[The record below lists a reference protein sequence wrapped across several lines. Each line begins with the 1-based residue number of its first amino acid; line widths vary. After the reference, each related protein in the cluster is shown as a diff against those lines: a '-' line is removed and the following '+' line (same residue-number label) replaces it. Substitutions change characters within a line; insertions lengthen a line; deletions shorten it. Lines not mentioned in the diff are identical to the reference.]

1 MAHSTPDS
9 RRPGD
14 PKRPRI
20 RRLLIG
26 PPSEWRHYIIA
37 GAVGTSVG
45 IIGTVFHV
53 TVSHLLGWPA
63 VLAGMLHGPALVVAA
78 MLTAGALVTA
88 SLALV
93 RTIAPE
99 AAGSGVQEVEGAIEG
114 LRSVRWQRV
123 LPVKFFGGILALSSG
138 LVLGREG
145 PTIHIGASL
154 AEFFAHWGR
163 LGDLDRKGLLAAG
176 AAAGLAAAF
185 NAPLAAVLF
194 VLEETRRQFPY
205 TFRAYVGVIIASSM
219 SALAVESLSGTSPD
233 LAMDPVKAPLWL
245 IPAFLLLGA
254 VVGALG
260 VVLNAALIGALERMD
275 RLPPIGSYLF
285 ALGAGLLVGLLI
297 LYLPNATRG
306 GDDLVVSLIRANHT
320 LGFLTVLLLVRFVM
334 SAVSYASGV
343 PGGIF
348 APILSL
354 GTAAGLTFG
363 TVVAMVFPGTPDI
376 PAACAVAAM
385 GALFSGSV
393 QAPLVGT
400 VLVLEL
406 TGTYDLTLPVLVACG
421 TAHWVAQHL
430 GGQPI
435 YEQLLERTLR
445 RAGHPAA
452 ARHRSPTGLAAVPP
466 PTESPT

>member
-1 MAHSTPDS
+1 MA
-9 RRPGD
+9 
-14 PKRPRI
+14 
-20 RRLLIG
+20 
-26 PPSEWRHYIIA
+26 
-37 GAVGTSVG
+37 
-45 IIGTVFHV
+45 
-53 TVSHLLGWPA
+53 
-63 VLAGMLHGPALVVAA
+63 LANVLHGFPLVVAV
-78 MLTAGALVTA
+78 ALVAAAMVTG

-99 AAGSGVQEVEGAIEG
+99 AAGSGVQEVEGAVEG
-114 LRSVRWQRV
+114 IRSVRWQRV
-123 LPVKFFGGILALSSG
+123 LPVKFFGGILSLSSG

-145 PTIHIGASL
+145 PTIHIGASI
-154 AEFFAHWGR
+154 AEFFAQWVR

-205 TFRAYVGVIIASSM
+205 TFRSYVGVIIASSM
-219 SALAVESLSGTSPD
+219 SALVTEALTSTSPD
-233 LAMDPVKAPLWL
+233 LAMDPLKVPLWL
-245 IPAFLLLGA
+245 IPAFLVLGG

-260 VVLNAALIGALERMD
+260 VVLNAALMGSLRRMD
-275 RLPPIGSYLF
+275 RLPPAGSYGF
-285 ALGAGLLVGLLI
+285 AIAIGLVMGVLL
-297 LYLPNATRG
+297 LYLPHATRG
-306 GDDLVVSLIRANHT
+306 GDELVVGLIQANHT
-320 LGFLTVLLLVRFVM
+320 LGFLSVLLVVRFLTSV
-334 SAVSYASGV
+334 ASYASGV

-363 TVVAMVFPGTPDI
+363 TALASVLPPVPDL

-385 GALFSGSV
+385 GALFTGSV
-393 QAPLVGT
+393 RAPLVGT

-445 RAGHPAA
+445 RSGHPAA
-452 ARHRSPTGLAAVPP
+452 AHHQEAIGLAATGPASKS
-466 PTESPT
+466 TS

>member
-1 MAHSTPDS
+1 MARSAAHSRS
-9 RRPGD
+9 GGD
-14 PKRPRI
+14 KRPHI
-20 RRLLIG
+20 RRFLVR
-26 PPSEWRHYIIA
+26 PPSEWRHYFIAAAVGTAA
-37 GAVGTSVG
+37 GAVGTF
-45 IIGTVFHV
+45 FHV
-53 TVSHLLGWPA
+53 TVAH
-63 VLAGMLHGPALVVAA
+63 VLAWPMALAGVLQGFPLVVAV
-78 MLTAGALVTA
+78 ALVAAAMVTG

-99 AAGSGVQEVEGAIEG
+99 AAGSGVQEVEGAVEG
-114 LRSVRWQRV
+114 IRSVRWQRV
-123 LPVKFFGGILALSSG
+123 LPVKFFGGILSLSSG

-145 PTIHIGASL
+145 PTIHIGASI
-154 AEFFAHWGR
+154 AEFFAQWVR

-205 TFRAYVGVIIASSM
+205 TFRSYVGVIIASSM
-219 SALAVESLSGTSPD
+219 SALVTEGLTSTSPD
-233 LAMDPVKAPLWL
+233 LAMDPLKVPLWL
-245 IPAFLLLGA
+245 IPAFLVLGG

-260 VVLNAALIGALERMD
+260 VVLNAALMGSLRRMD
-275 RLPPIGSYLF
+275 RLPPIGSYGF
-285 ALGAGLLVGLLI
+285 AIAIGLVMGVLL
-297 LYLPNATRG
+297 LYLPHATRG
-306 GDDLVVSLIRANHT
+306 GDELVVGLIQANHT
-320 LGFLTVLLLVRFVM
+320 LSFLTVLLVVRFLTSV
-334 SAVSYASGV
+334 ASYASGV

-363 TVVAMVFPGTPDI
+363 TALAAFLPPVPDL

-385 GALFSGSV
+385 GALFTGSV
-393 QAPLVGT
+393 RAPLVGT

-445 RAGHPAA
+445 RSGHPAA
-452 ARHRSPTGLAAVPP
+452 AHHQEPVGLAAAGPVSKS
-466 PTESPT
+466 TS